1 MHRLTT
7 SHTNLDIDHE
17 RRQSGTEQSHRAT
30 DFPCRSERVHAARM
44 EQRKIG
50 ALTVSAVGIG
60 CNNFGMRI
68 DEQRTGD
75 VVRAALDAGVNF
87 FDTADVYGGTRSEE
101 YLGRALGTR
110 RNEAVIATKFGAR
123 IDDERNGA
131 SAAYVRRAVDASLSR
146 LGTDRIDLY
155 QLHVPDTSTPIDET
169 LGALDDL
176 VRAGKVR
183 EVGAS
188 NFTAEMID
196 ESERVSRDHDWARFV
211 SMQNEYSLLR
221 RLPERGV
228 LDACVRNEM
237 GFLPYFPLASGMLT
251 GKYKRDEEPPE
262 GTRLANMPAE
272 RRDQA
277 FTVKNFNRVEALER
291 FAADRG
297 HTLLELAFSWLLT
310 RPAVSSVIAG
320 ATSPEQVRANAA
332 AGSWQLGDG
341 DLAEIDTLLEQ
352 AKA

>member
-1 MHRLTT
+1 
-7 SHTNLDIDHE
+7 
-17 RRQSGTEQSHRAT
+17 
-30 DFPCRSERVHAARM
+30 M

-50 ALTVSAVGIG
+50 DLTVSAVGIG

-68 DEQRTGD
+68 DEQQTGT
-75 VVRAALDAGVNF
+75 VVRAALDAGVNL

-101 YLGRALGTR
+101 YLGRALGMR
-110 RNEAVIATKFGAR
+110 RDEAVVATKFGAQ
-123 IDDERNGA
+123 IDDDRRGA
-131 SAAYVRRAVDASLSR
+131 SAAYVRRAVEGSLSR

-155 QLHVPDTSTPIDET
+155 QLHVPDASTGIDET
-169 LGALDDL
+169 LGALDEL

-183 EVGAS
+183 EIGAS

-196 ESERVSRDHDWARFV
+196 ESENVSRDHDWARFV
-211 SMQNEYSLLR
+211 SVQNEYSLLR

-228 LDACVRNEM
+228 LDACVRNNL

-251 GKYKRDEEPPE
+251 GKYKRNEEPPA

-277 FTVKNFNRVEALER
+277 FTAKNFNRVEALER
-291 FAADRG
+291 FAADRD

-332 AGSWQLGDG
+332 AATWPLTDD
-341 DLAEIDTLLEQ
+341 DLTEIDTLLDQ
-352 AKA
+352 ARP